1 MDYIANGERYEANEG
16 YVFISKITGIIS
28 KILRLPKPEF
38 IDIYEVVKLIT
49 PADGYIYKRITDETL
64 HNPLL
69 LSATDSLLN
78 YKLIP
83 IEKESES

>member
-1 MDYIANGERYEANEG
+1 MNYTVDGKNHIANEE
-16 YVFISKITGIIS
+16 YVFISKTTGIIS
-28 KILRLPKPEF
+28 KKLRLPKPEL
-38 IDIYEVVKLIT
+38 IDNYEVVKLIT
-49 PADGYIYKRITDETL
+49 PADGYIYQRITDETL

>member
-1 MDYIANGERYEANEG
+1 MLEY
-16 YVFISKITGIIS
+16 
-28 KILRLPKPEF
+28 
-38 IDIYEVVKLIT
+38 YEVVKLIT
-49 PADGYIYKRITDETL
+49 PADGYIYQRITDKTL

-83 IEKESES
+83 IEEESES